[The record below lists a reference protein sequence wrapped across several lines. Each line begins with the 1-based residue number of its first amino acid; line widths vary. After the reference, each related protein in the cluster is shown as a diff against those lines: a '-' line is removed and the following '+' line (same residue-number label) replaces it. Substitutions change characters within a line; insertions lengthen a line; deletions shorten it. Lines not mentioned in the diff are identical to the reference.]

1 MIEIAQ
7 PHPYVVIG
15 GLGAEV
21 RRQLVLALTS
31 AGGIV
36 VAEASSLA
44 EVVGLITR
52 WEADAAVLDLQLG
65 PSDVLTALHEIK
77 AQLSSAR
84 VVVIADD
91 MQYRARLLGAGAEA
105 VILKDNTSSMPCL
118 DLEEAEAEGKIA

>member
-1 MIEIAQ
+1 MPEITR
-7 PHPYVVIG
+7 PDPYVVIG
-15 GLGAEV
+15 GLNDEF

-36 VAEASSLA
+36 VAEASSLT

-52 WEADAAVLDLQLG
+52 WEADAAVLDIQLG
-65 PSDVLTALHEIK
+65 LTEVLGAVHEIK

-84 VVVIADD
+84 VVVIAGD

-105 VILKDNTSSMPCL
+105 VILKDGNCAPRVVAAPMETNR
-118 DLEEAEAEGKIA
+118 